1 MLKEHETAIE
11 EVLEALIYYLYNSTE
26 ELKTVDYEEVAEA
39 TETLKRIY
47 NEI

>member
-1 MLKEHETAIE
+1 MLKDHETAIE
-11 EVLEALIYYLYNSTE
+11 EVLEALICYLYNSPE
-26 ELKTVDYEEVAEA
+26 ELKTVDYKEVEEA